1 MRRSAFAVCYFVLA
15 LAAVPPTNATASTL
29 VFNTADG
36 RVEAGKTVR
45 ATITLAAPVPGFID
59 LTVTCSNSAIA
70 RVPPRVAIQRLS
82 SSVSFDVETSAVT
95 SDSAVTITVD
105 TLIPSPKV
113 PPATGRLT
121 ILREPQVASVAFEP
135 ATVTSGQTAVGTL
148 TLGRAAGF
156 GGVTVPLRSPD
167 SALLR
172 LPATVT
178 VPAGSTS
185 VTFNL
190 TGPAVTQDRVFGVD
204 APLGG
209 IVRTGIL
216 RVELPPLAITR
227 MTLPSQ
233 VISDEPAVQGTIT
246 FNRPVSGV
254 FSDPIALTADNPALV
269 VTASVLARGGVT
281 SLDVS
286 VAARGVAAG
295 TPPAKVGLTATL
307 GSSSQSATTTVVGRK
322 VTVAGIVVQGGTVTS
337 GQPPKEGQVSLNV
350 PTPAAVTV
358 TLSSSSP
365 NLKFPGSVTIA
376 AGQSVA
382 SFQVSGTGLPT
393 GASTVPATLTASLGG
408 GSRFTPVSVFA
419 PLPVLANLNVPTTYL
434 SGGPAQTG
442 QVTLAEASL
451 EGVSVS
457 LTRTFQ
463 GLGMPNTIV
472 IPAGQ
477 TTGSFTI
484 TPTGLPE
491 GAQPMTSTISAGT
504 GLTSKSVTVTVT
516 APPPAITISSVT
528 FSPPGPLRGGA
539 TTAGTVTLAGP
550 APSSGT
556 TVFLGV
562 AQGRSFTIVTPL
574 SVSIPAGATTG
585 TFQVQTS
592 TNFLSDSSGTPMEAG
607 LGCISARIG
616 AQQSVRGCISVGK

>member
-1 MRRSAFAVCYFVLA
+1 MRRFAFVVHFFVLA
-15 LAAVPPTNATASTL
+15 LAAVAATNATASTL
-29 VFNTADG
+29 KFNTADG

-45 ATITLAAPVPGFID
+45 ATITLGTPVPGLID
-59 LTVTCSNSAIA
+59 LTVTCSNNAIA
-70 RVPPRVAIQRLS
+70 RVPPRASISRLS

-95 SDSAVTITVD
+95 SDSTVTITVD

-113 PPATGRLT
+113 PPATGKLT

-135 ATVTSGQTAVGTL
+135 ATVKSGQTTVGAL
-148 TLGRAAGF
+148 TLGRTAAF

-190 TGPAVTQDRVFGVD
+190 TGPAVTQNRVFSVE

-209 IVRTGIL
+209 IARSGQL
-216 RVELPPLAITR
+216 LVEPPPLAITS
-227 MTLPSQ
+227 MTLPAQ
-233 VISDEPAVQGTIT
+233 VISDEPAVRGTIT
-246 FNRPVSGV
+246 FNRPVGGV

-269 VTASVLARGGVT
+269 FTASVLARGGVT
-281 SLDVS
+281 SLDVN
-286 VAARGVAAG
+286 VAARGVAAVA
-295 TPPAKVGLTATL
+295 PPATVRLTATL

-322 VTVAGIVVQGGTVTS
+322 VTLAGIVVQGAGVTC

-358 TLSSSSP
+358 TLSSSIP
-365 NLKFPGSVTIA
+365 NLQVPGSVTIA

-382 SFQVSGTGLPT
+382 SFQVSGTGLPP
-393 GASTVPATLTASLGG
+393 GASTLQATLTASLGG
-408 GSRFTPVSVFA
+408 GSRSTTVAVFS
-419 PLPVLANLNVPTTYL
+419 PLPVMASLTVPATYL

-442 QVTLAEASL
+442 QVTLAEASRKD
-451 EGVSVS
+451 VSVS

-463 GLGMPNTIV
+463 GLEMPNTIV

-491 GAQPMTSTISAGT
+491 GARPMTSTISAGA
-504 GLTSKSVTVTVT
+504 GLTSKSATVTIT
-516 APPPAITISSVT
+516 APPPTITIRSVT

-539 TTAGTVTLAGP
+539 TTSGTVTLSGP
-550 APSSGT
+550 APGGGT
-556 TVFLGV
+556 TVVVGV
-562 AQGRSFTIVTPL
+562 VQGRSFTSVAPVL
-574 SVSIPAGATTG
+574 VSIPAGATTG
-585 TFQVQTS
+585 TFQVRT
-592 TNFLSDSSGTPMEAG
+592 TNNFLSDASGTPMEAG
-607 LGCISARIG
+607 LGCISANLG
-616 AQQSVRGCISVGK
+616 AQQGVRGCISVGP